1 MTVTGPPDDYADQL
15 KAATYEFLSQSKMD
29 KRAFATLMKL
39 FDPETTEILGDAKFA
54 VEVVKI
60 AEEEDDGLVWLDG

>member
-1 MTVTGPPDDYADQL
+1 MMTVTGPPDDYADQL
-15 KAATYEFLSQSKMD
+15 KAATYEFLSQESKMN
-29 KRAFATLMKL
+29 ATLMKL
-39 FDPETTEILGDAKFA
+39 LEIETTEILGDAKFA